1 MLKLSDSSDASIKK
15 SVEIATK
22 YQVLT
27 DKGTAYFAVI
37 KKKNKSG

>member
-1 MLKLSDSSDASIKK
+1 MLKLRNSSCASIKK
-15 SVEIATK
+15 SVKIATK